1 MPTEAPPRPAHRGA
15 VLALLAFAQMIIAI
29 DYNIVFVALPEIGR
43 SLDFGS
49 QHLQLVV
56 SAYAVAF
63 GGFLLLGGRATDLFG
78 RKRMFI
84 LGLVLFA
91 GSSLLGALAVTPWML
106 IAARA
111 VQGIGGAFLA
121 PATLSLVT
129 TSFAEGPER
138 NRALAVWGGAG
149 GFGMVLGSLLGGLLT
164 ELFGWQGVFYVMVV
178 FTAAAM
184 LAAGPLLPG
193 GASTSRGSFDLP
205 GAVIGTAGSILLVF
219 GLVQGPEAGWTS
231 PATLLIL
238 TAAVV
243 LLGLFLL
250 IEARSRGPLMPLRLF
265 GNRNLSSGSA
275 VCFLFMATFG
285 ALAYFLTQF
294 WQSVEG
300 YSAWATG
307 LAFIVPSG
315 SVLIG
320 TVLGG
325 RAATAIGI
333 RNGLLVGLALG
344 TVGTVALAL
353 VLGQGVSYAVLAGP
367 LVVLSLGQG
376 MVFTL
381 MFAAATTGVAGEDQ
395 GIASG
400 IATTGQQ
407 IGGAVG
413 LAALIA
419 IAAAT
424 GGGDAAD
431 PAAYTDG
438 VLVATWA
445 IGAGVALTALVAL
458 NLKRPTDQTTTDDD
472 KEVAVVAERA

>member
-1 MPTEAPPRPAHRGA
+1 M
-15 VLALLAFAQMIIAI
+15 
-29 DYNIVFVALPEIGR
+29 
-43 SLDFGS
+43 
-49 QHLQLVV
+49 LV
-56 SAYAVAF
+56 
-63 GGFLLLGGRATDLFG
+63 
-78 RKRMFI
+78 
-84 LGLVLFA
+84 
-91 GSSLLGALAVTPWML
+91 
-106 IAARA
+106 AARA
-111 VQGIGGAFLA
+111 AQGVGGAFLA

-129 TSFAEGPER
+129 TGFAEGPER

-149 GFGMVLGSLLGGLLT
+149 GLGMVLGSLLGGLLT
-164 ELFGWQGVFYVMVV
+164 ELFGWAGVFHVMVLFAGV
-178 FTAAAM
+178 AL

-193 GASTSRGSFDLP
+193 GASASRGGFDLP
-205 GAVIGTAGSILLVF
+205 GAVIGTAGSLLFVL
-219 GLVQGPEAGWTS
+219 GLVQGPEASWTS
-231 PATLLIL
+231 PATLLTL
-238 TAAVV
+238 AAAVV
-243 LLGLFLL
+243 LLALFL
-250 IEARSRGPLMPLRLF
+250 IVEARSRGPLMPLRLF

-285 ALAYFLTQF
+285 ALAYFLTRF

-300 YSAWATG
+300 YGALATG

-333 RNGLLVGLALG
+333 RNGLLAGLALG

-353 VLGQGVSYAVLAGP
+353 VLDQGVSYAALAAP
-367 LVVLSLGQG
+367 LAVLSVGQG

-381 MFAAATTGVAGEDQ
+381 MFAAATTGVTAAEQ

-419 IAAAT
+419 ITAAT
-424 GGGDAAD
+424 GGGDVAD
-431 PAAYTDG
+431 KAAYTDG

-445 IGAGVALTALVAL
+445 VAAGVALTALVAL
-458 NLKRPTDQTTTDDD
+458 NLERSADRPAAGEA
-472 KEVAVVAERA
+472 EVAAGRA